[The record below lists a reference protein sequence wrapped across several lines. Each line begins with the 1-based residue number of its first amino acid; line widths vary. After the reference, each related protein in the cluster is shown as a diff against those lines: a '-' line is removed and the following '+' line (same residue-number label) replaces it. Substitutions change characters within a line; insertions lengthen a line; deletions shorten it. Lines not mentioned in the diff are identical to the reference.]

1 MTGYY
6 GAATASRLALW
17 AQRLTIA
24 LPAVGL
30 PSALLAQTY
39 STGSGPYNSPYTQ
52 GPTRPLD
59 GSRRSGVY
67 AQQPSPRYD
76 QPRRAVGRERPPE
89 YTPPAIW
96 RGVYAGANIGYRSNQ
111 NDIRGYNASIA
122 NSSVQLG
129 GHLGANMQWGQL
141 VFGIESDITHS
152 NGAGNSAVNGA
163 SVMLRDSWAATLR
176 ARAGYA
182 IGQALIYGTAGV
194 AVADQV
200 VTFSSPSVSG
210 TLNDTKAGFVFGA
223 GIDYKIAP
231 QISTR
236 LEALHYSYREQ
247 TLNWGPGAQAIRQD
261 SNVLRA
267 GVSVHF
273 N

>member
-1 MTGYY
+1 MTGIH
-6 GAATASRLALW
+6 GAAAASRLALW

-24 LPAVGL
+24 LPAVGV
-30 PSALLAQTY
+30 PTALLAQGYT
-39 STGSGPYNSPYTQ
+39 TGSGPYSSPYTD
-52 GPTRPLD
+52 GTTRPLD

-67 AQQPSPRYD
+67 GSQPAPRYE
-76 QPRRAVGRERPPE
+76 QPRRPVAREKQVE

-96 RGVYAGANIGYRSNQ
+96 RGIYAGANIGYRWNN
-111 NDIRGYNASIA
+111 NDISGGNAAIA
-122 NSSVQLG
+122 TASMQLG
-129 GHLGANMQWGQL
+129 GHLGANVQWGQL
-141 VFGIESDITHS
+141 VLGIETDITHA
-152 NGAGNSAVNGA
+152 NGTGGGAVAGA
-163 SVMLRDSWAATLR
+163 SVMLRDSWAATVR

-182 IGQALIYGTAGV
+182 AGQALFYATGGV

-200 VTFSSPSVSG
+200 LTYSAPSVSG
-210 TLNDTKAGFVFGA
+210 TLNDMKAGYVFGA
-223 GIDYKIAP
+223 GIDYRIAP

-236 LEALHYSYREQ
+236 IEALHYSYRQ
-247 TLNWGPGAQAIRQD
+247 QALDWSAGAQATKQD